1 MSFSLVSFL
10 CLGGRLFDFCQVL
23 HDYNVFVRFKY
34 IVAYFVYKIFVDVR
48 SLFPLIE
55 ANASNILSFSLTH

>member
-48 SLFPLIE
+48 SLFLIFF
-55 ANASNILSFSLTH
+55 SFLLAFFVPFD